1 MEKTSSNFNLWKE
14 RYQSYYKKFKELDV
28 FRRTSGVFRFQTLIA
43 KRKTRSYATPDD
55 LKKHLKS
62 LMTLADLLESQD
74 MQEKSWPSHF

>member
-1 MEKTSSNFNLWKE
+1 MFSEELQVSFGFRLSSLKG
-14 RYQSYYKKFKELDV
+14 KPD
-28 FRRTSGVFRFQTLIA
+28 
-43 KRKTRSYATPDD
+43 RSATPDD